1 MSALTEIYVDN
12 VVRHLPENTRADIA
26 AEITAT
32 IDDTVE
38 ARLGRAI
45 PKPNPERT
53 AAVEREVLEE
63 LGDPAVLSREYS
75 NSPQHFIGPKS
86 YPLFLWTLRWI
97 LPIVG
102 LIAVLAN
109 VVVTVAT
116 TPDVQLGELIGST
129 VGNTV
134 SALLTAFAV
143 IAIIIGLGDRRAD
156 DAALPRMPGQQ
167 KGAWTID
174 DLDRRDVRGR
184 QIRAEAALGLVFIL
198 ALATIPFIPTSLL
211 YVGHI
216 NHGGTFI
223 NPDLGTGWLLGYWG
237 FLALLAVVEIIR
249 FVEWL
254 DATDR
259 VDHRRDHRCG
269 HGRLPHHRPAHP
281 AGPPPRDHERS
292 ERRHPTDHHGRS
304 DLDHHDLGPGEHVA
318 DVIAPSRADEDG
330 SSPLTPGR
338 STRAAQLRRLE
349 MTVNFLFRASCSLG
363 PMMASRR
370 SR

>member
-38 ARLGRAI
+38 ARLGED
-45 PKPNPERT
+45 PQPSPERT
-53 AAVEREVLEE
+53 AAVECEVLEE

-249 FVEWL
+249 FVN
-254 DATDR
+254 
-259 VDHRRDHRCG
+259 V
-269 HGRLPHHRPAHP
+269 
-281 AGPPPRDHERS
+281 
-292 ERRHPTDHHGRS
+292 
-304 DLDHHDLGPGEHVA
+304 
-318 DVIAPSRADEDG
+318 
-330 SSPLTPGR
+330 
-338 STRAAQLRRLE
+338 STRPTVAIIGGIIDVAMAVFLTIALLTQPVLHPEITSAPNADIQQIIAAAAIWIITIWDQVSTWR
-349 MTVNFLFRASCSLG
+349 TYRAQQ
-363 PMMASRR
+363 SR
-370 SR
+370 

>member
-38 ARLGRAI
+38 ARLGED
-45 PKPNPERT
+45 PQPNPEHT

-156 DAALPRMPGQQ
+156 GAALPRMPGQQ

-249 FVEWL
+249 FVN
-254 DATDR
+254 A
-259 VDHRRDHRCG
+259 
-269 HGRLPHHRPAHP
+269 
-281 AGPPPRDHERS
+281 
-292 ERRHPTDHHGRS
+292 
-304 DLDHHDLGPGEHVA
+304 
-318 DVIAPSRADEDG
+318 
-330 SSPLTPGR
+330 
-338 STRAAQLRRLE
+338 STRPTVAIIGGIIDVAMAVFLTIALLTQPVLHPEITSAPNADIQQIITAAAIWIITIWDQVSTWR
-349 MTVNFLFRASCSLG
+349 TYRAQQ
-363 PMMASRR
+363 SR
-370 SR
+370 

>member
-38 ARLGRAI
+38 ARLGED
-45 PKPNPERT
+45 PQPNPEHT

-156 DAALPRMPGQQ
+156 GAALPRMPGQQ

-249 FVEWL
+249 FVN
-254 DATDR
+254 A
-259 VDHRRDHRCG
+259 
-269 HGRLPHHRPAHP
+269 
-281 AGPPPRDHERS
+281 
-292 ERRHPTDHHGRS
+292 
-304 DLDHHDLGPGEHVA
+304 
-318 DVIAPSRADEDG
+318 
-330 SSPLTPGR
+330 
-338 STRAAQLRRLE
+338 STRPTVAIIGGIIDVAMAVFLTIALLTQPVLHPELTSTANADIQQIITAIAIWIITVWDQASTWRIYRR
-349 MTVNFLFRASCSLG
+349 N
-363 PMMASRR
+363 RR
-370 SR
+370 